1 MRIPSYL
8 AGGSAVALL
17 LTTTS
22 AFADLTAQD
31 VWADWQGYMQSM
43 GYKMDGTQAVS
54 GDTLT
59 VSDIVM
65 DIVLGDDEGTASLS
79 LGSMSFT
86 DNGDGT
92 VSIGMAEEMPM
103 VMNMTPKSGQPMSMK
118 MIYTMV
124 GMDMVASGTSND
136 LTYTYTADQ
145 VGFNLAEFDL
155 PDEDLPSDF
164 MSMTMVAD
172 DVSGVTTM
180 KVGNIRDYQQTMNAG
195 SATYDMTFVVP
206 ESEGGGGGTFKGDMD
221 QLTFSGG
228 GQLPLVMNTT
238 DMAEMLAA
246 GFNFAGGFEY
256 AAGNSVMD
264 FDTPDGDVAGTTS
277 SDGGLLSVAM
287 GGNGLSYDVTQNN
300 LSVEMKADS
309 FPFPIAIDMAKS
321 AFNLAMPVSVSDE
334 EQDFAF
340 GFTMGDF
347 TMSDIL
353 WSLFDPTAVLPRDAA
368 TLSLDLTGKAK
379 MLVDIFDPEVA
390 NSSDAPGELN
400 AINVNTLE
408 VTAAGASLTGGGA
421 FTFDNTDLVSFDGM
435 PKPTGAMDLQLVGG
449 NGLLNKLVEAGLLP
463 QDQAMG
469 ARMMMGL
476 FGVPGEAPDT
486 LKSKIE
492 VNEEGHVLANGQRLK

>member
-1 MRIPSYL
+1 MRSL
-8 AGGSAVALL
+8 SNLTRSSAVAVL

-31 VWADWQGYMQSM
+31 VWADWQGYMQSL
-43 GYKMDGTQAVS
+43 GYTMDGVQETS

-65 DIVLGDDEGTASLS
+65 DITIGNDEGTASLS
-79 LGSMSFT
+79 MGTMSFT
-86 DNGDGT
+86 NNGDGT

-103 VMNMTPKSGQPMSMK
+103 VMNMTPKVGQPMSMK
-118 MIYTMV
+118 MTYTLQ
-124 GMDMVASGTSND
+124 GMDMVASGVSDD
-136 LTYTYTADQ
+136 LTYTYSADE
-145 VGFNLAEFDL
+145 VGFELNEFDI
-155 PDEDLPSDF
+155 PGEDTGSDF
-164 MSMTMVAD
+164 MSMKMVAA
-172 DVSGVTTM
+172 DVSGVSTM
-180 KVGNIRDYQQTMNAG
+180 KVGNIRDYQQTMNAS

-228 GQLPLVMNTT
+228 GQLPLVMNST
-238 DMAEMLAA
+238 DMAKMLAE
-246 GFNFAGGFEY
+246 GFSFDGGFEY
-256 AAGNSVMD
+256 TSGNTVMD
-264 FDTPDGDVAGTTS
+264 FDTPDGKVAGTTS

-287 GGNGLSYDVTQNN
+287 GGNGLSYDVSQNN
-300 LSVEMKADS
+300 LSVEMQADS
-309 FPFPIAIDMAKS
+309 FPFPVALDMAKS
-321 AFNLAMPVSVSDE
+321 AFNLAMPLAVSDE

-340 GFTMGDF
+340 GFTMGNF

-379 MLVDIFDPEVA
+379 MLVDIFDPNVA

-408 VTAAGASLTGGGA
+408 VTAAGASLTGAGA

-492 VNEEGHVLANGQRLK
+492 VNDEGHVLANGQRLK